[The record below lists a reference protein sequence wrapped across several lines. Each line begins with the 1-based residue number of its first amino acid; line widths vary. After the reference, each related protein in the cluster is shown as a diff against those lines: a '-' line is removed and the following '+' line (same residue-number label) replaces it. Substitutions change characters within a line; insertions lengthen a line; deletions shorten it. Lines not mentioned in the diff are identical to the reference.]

1 MRPISLIISVIVLVA
16 LYECK
21 VIEKGKLIEKILK
34 TEETWNKSF
43 GKGRLGKTKSE
54 GEKKMRKEG
63 HEKLRAKILNRLND
77 ISGPLSGT
85 KTKGMPMKTVNN
97 SKTEY
102 SWIESLKKFLLGEQ
116 LLDND
121 LTMNKEDLKK
131 LLKIINRYNRVG
143 YLRVP
148 ETIAV
153 RMKLKKKSIPED
165 ISLVEETHKEN
176 GQVEERSFSK
186 FIMKK
191 LCSYLKKVVN
201 DFYNK
206 IKYIEMIESNRND
219 SPHIVSHKYRTT
231 YFIG

>member
-1 MRPISLIISVIVLVA
+1 MRAISLIISLIVLVA

-21 VIEKGKLIEKILK
+21 VVEKGKLMVKSLK

-43 GKGRLGKTKSE
+43 EKARLGKTKSE
-54 GEKKMRKEG
+54 GEKKAKNEG
-63 HEKLRAKILNRLND
+63 HEKLRARILNRLND
-77 ISGPLSGT
+77 ISGPLSWT
-85 KTKGMPMKTVNN
+85 KTKGTLNN

-102 SWIESLKKFLLGEQ
+102 SWIKSLKKFLLGEQ